1 MVIISTLIIEVGK
14 KMYQN
19 NHFWKNFLFFWGGG
33 VFSQLEIQIASGL
46 KKILSLYL
54 KAVNMT
60 TAIAKGMTQ

>member
-1 MVIISTLIIEVGK
+1 
-14 KMYQN
+14 MYQN
-19 NHFWKNFLFFWGGG
+19 NRFWKNFLFFGGG

-60 TAIAKGMTQ
+60 TAIAKGMI